1 MKVFLSLLL
10 TGFFS
15 FSISAQ
21 VGIGTTSPDA
31 SAALDVSSN
40 SMGMLPPRMTTTQRD
55 AISSP
60 VAGLMIYCTSV
71 NDLQYYNGTNW
82 ISIGNNIEAASETG
96 RYNNVIRYEV
106 TSGSDRAQLLSSGNL
121 ISGKSWTRSGSTI
134 SISSQGH
141 GLASGDFIVV
151 RNMGAT
157 DYLYCEISNVSSNAF
172 DITDAVN
179 SGDVSGAAGAYIPA
193 FSVPTL
199 GTTEVTVEA
208 PATGNCQLI
217 SLGVYIDYSS
227 LTVLKITVPAN
238 AISNG
243 AGSNSSVD
251 SQTIPFYRARA
262 INGQNNGY
270 SSMGSTQISRPAGYT
285 STSLGVFHIS
295 GGLDTFGSV
304 HHTLKF

>member
-40 SMGMLPPRMTTTQRD
+40 SMGVLPPRMTTTQRD

-60 VAGLMIYCTSV
+60 AAGLMIYCTSV

-106 TSGSDRAQLLSSGNL
+106 TSGSNSAQLLSSGDV
-121 ISGKSWTRSGSTI
+121 IGGKSWTRSGSTI

-179 SGDVSGAAGAYIPA
+179 SGDVSGTAGAYIPA
-193 FSVPTL
+193 FDITTL
-199 GTTEVTVEA
+199 SNSALTISA
-208 PATGNCQLI
+208 PSAGNCQLI
-217 SLGVYIDYSS
+217 SISHYLEDMQNSS
-227 LTVLKITVPAN
+227 ITVTVPSN

-243 AGSNSSVD
+243 AGGHSSLKTRVPPTFKYYNVD
-251 SQTIPFYRARA
+251 GPTAFIKNAASVSFAISTTFNVYTLSGTI
-262 INGQNNGY
+262 
-270 SSMGSTQISRPAGYT
+270 
-285 STSLGVFHIS
+285 
-295 GGLDTFGSV
+295 DTFGDC
-304 HHTLKF
+304 LYLLQF

>member
-60 VAGLMIYCTSV
+60 AAGLMIYCTSV

-106 TSGSDRAQLLSSGNL
+106 TSGSNRAQLLSSGDL
-121 ISGKSWTRSGSTI
+121 IGGKSWTRSGSTI

-199 GTTEVTVEA
+199 GDAAVTVEA

-217 SLGVYIDYSS
+217 SLKVYISSS
-227 LTVLKITVPAN
+227 LLTTKTFTFPSN
-238 AISNG
+238 ATSNG
-243 AGSNSSVD
+243 AGINSAINSNNIPSFRGFNKMKNTVQSYQALFYTLLTPTATIGVYSSNS
-251 SQTIPFYRARA
+251 TYFNYP
-262 INGQNNGY
+262 
-270 SSMGSTQISRPAGYT
+270 
-285 STSLGVFHIS
+285 
-295 GGLDTFGSV
+295 GGLLLIFQ
-304 HHTLKF
+304 F

>member
-1 MKVFLSLLL
+1 MKQVTIILAVLV
-10 TGFFS
+10 S
-15 FSISAQ
+15 FTMSAQ

-199 GTTEVTVEA
+199 YGVVSSGVNEITVEA

-217 SLGVYIDYSS
+217 SMGIYIDFSD
-227 LTVLKITVPAN
+227 VAKILLNLPTN

-243 AGSNSSVD
+243 AGHNSTTDISLWNPPYMTAYD
-251 SQTIPFYRARA
+251 LNTNTRLGAADFAMNAWEAYFGGSIDTWDA
-262 INGQNNGY
+262 IYIN
-270 SSMGSTQISRPAGYT
+270 
-285 STSLGVFHIS
+285 V
-295 GGLDTFGSV
+295 TF
-304 HHTLKF
+304 

>member
-21 VGIGTTSPDA
+21 VGFGTTSPDA

-40 SMGMLPPRMTTTQRD
+40 SMGMLPPRMTTNQRD

-60 VAGLMIYCTSV
+60 AAGLMIYCTSV

-96 RYNNVIRYEV
+96 WYNNVIRYEV
-106 TSGSDRAQLLSSGNL
+106 ASGSDRAQLLSSGDL

-199 GTTEVTVEA
+199 GKAAVTVEA

-217 SLGVYIDYSS
+217 SLGVFIDISD
-227 LTVLKITVPAN
+227 LTTMTITVPAN

-251 SQTIPFYRARA
+251 SQSVPFYKVRG
-262 INGQNNGY
+262 INAAQNGY
-270 SSMGSTQISRPAGYT
+270 SSMSVTRITRPAGYT
-285 STSLGVFHIS
+285 SANLGVFKIS

-304 HHTLKF
+304 HHMLKF

>member
-31 SAALDVSSN
+31 SAAMDVSSN
-40 SMGMLPPRMTTTQRD
+40 SMGMLPPRMTTNQRD

-60 VAGLMIYCTSV
+60 AAGLMIYCTSV

-106 TSGSDRAQLLSSGNL
+106 ASGSDRAQLLSSGNL

-199 GTTEVTVEA
+199 NGVVSPSANEITVEA

-217 SLGVYIDYSS
+217 SMGIYIDFSDPWRLYFN
-227 LTVLKITVPAN
+227 LPTNT
-238 AISNG
+238 ISNG
-243 AGSNSSVD
+243 AGHNSTTDISTWNPPIVTVYDLNTNKALGAADFVMSNWQAYFGGGID
-251 SQTIPFYRARA
+251 TWDA
-262 INGQNNGY
+262 IYINV
-270 SSMGSTQISRPAGYT
+270 S
-285 STSLGVFHIS
+285 F
-295 GGLDTFGSV
+295 
-304 HHTLKF
+304 

>member
-40 SMGMLPPRMTTTQRD
+40 SMGMLPPRMTTNQRD

-60 VAGLMIYCTSV
+60 AAGLMIYCTSV

-96 RYNNVIRYEV
+96 WYNNVIRYEV
-106 TSGSDRAQLLSSGNL
+106 ASGSDRAQLLSSGDL

-199 GTTEVTVEA
+199 YGVVSYGVNEITVEA
-208 PATGNCQLI
+208 PASGNCQLI
-217 SLGVYIDYSS
+217 SMGIYIDFSDAW
-227 LTVLKITVPAN
+227 KILFNLPTN
-238 AISNG
+238 TISNG
-243 AGSNSSVD
+243 AGHNSTTDISIWNPPIVAVYNLNTNTALNASDFVLSNWQAFFAGGID
-251 SQTIPFYRARA
+251 TWEPIY
-262 INGQNNGY
+262 INV
-270 SSMGSTQISRPAGYT
+270 S
-285 STSLGVFHIS
+285 F
-295 GGLDTFGSV
+295 
-304 HHTLKF
+304 

>member
-40 SMGMLPPRMTTTQRD
+40 SMGMLPPRMTTNQRD

-60 VAGLMIYCTSV
+60 AAGLMIYCTSV

-96 RYNNVIRYEV
+96 WYNNVIRYEV
-106 TSGSDRAQLLSSGNL
+106 ASGSDRAQLLSSGDL

-199 GTTEVTVEA
+199 GDAAFTVEA

-217 SLGVYIDYSS
+217 SLKVYISSS
-227 LTVLKITVPAN
+227 LLKTKTFTFPSN
-238 AISNG
+238 ATSNG
-243 AGSNSSVD
+243 AGINS
-251 SQTIPFYRARA
+251 A
-262 INGQNNGY
+262 INSNNIPSFRAFWQMKNTSGSYQRIPTANLTPTATTGVY
-270 SSMGSTQISRPAGYT
+270 SSYSSSFEYAD
-285 STSLGVFHIS
+285 
-295 GGLDTFGSV
+295 GLLLIFQ
-304 HHTLKF
+304 F